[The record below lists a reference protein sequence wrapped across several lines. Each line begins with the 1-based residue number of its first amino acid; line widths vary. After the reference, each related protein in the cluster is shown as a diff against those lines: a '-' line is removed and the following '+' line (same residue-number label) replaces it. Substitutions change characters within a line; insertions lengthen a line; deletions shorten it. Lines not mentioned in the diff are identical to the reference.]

1 MSILSGIKK
10 VIPYFKN
17 ADGNYEQLSYK
28 TSSQTVDFDDGKTA
42 ETKLGAIKGIT
53 TSTSVTETGYA
64 ADAKIVSEI
73 NQSLDAVLDITA
85 QKYYSN
91 SKTYLNFYYDKAT
104 SYFGIIYNLSS
115 NNINGVRPIL
125 FTLRISYDG
134 TQIKFDQINEAP
146 GATLNVN
153 KATNNTYVSFEINQ
167 TSDKKNL
174 SYLQLWI
181 TQIK

>member
-1 MSILSGIKK
+1 M
-10 VIPYFKN
+10 
-17 ADGNYEQLSYK
+17 ADLTTKQVL
-28 TSSQTVDFDDGKTA
+28 Q
-42 ETKLGAIKGIT
+42 KLGKDILNWVKT
-53 TSTSVTETGYA
+53 NCVDNLVSTSKNLPLSANQGRVLKEGQ
-64 ADAKIVSEI
+64 DAI

-85 QKYYSN
+85 QKYYSDL
-91 SKTYLNFYYDKAT
+91 KTYLNFYYDKAT

-181 TQIK
+181 MQIK